1 MTSLR
6 TSPWLR
12 QRSAVRNR
20 QKHGRLSDA
29 SAVSS
34 HPFNGAMMRTRI
46 LIPAVAAF
54 LGLGALRAPIGAQA
68 TTVCKDG
75 TTSTTSGRG
84 ACSGHGGVDTKATS
98 AAKKAAEKPAK
109 KAEAAPKSEAKTE
122 AKKTAEQVTCSDGTT
137 SKAGR
142 GACSGH
148 GGVRSAAAPAATAAP
163 APPPPAAAA
172 KSSAAR
178 TKAEPASKA
187 ATTTQPSSKRGE
199 DNDPTGAIAQCKD
212 GMYSH
217 SANRRGACSRHGGVA
232 KWLKEP

>member
-1 MTSLR
+1 
-6 TSPWLR
+6 
-12 QRSAVRNR
+12 
-20 QKHGRLSDA
+20 
-29 SAVSS
+29 
-34 HPFNGAMMRTRI
+34 MRTRV
-46 LIPAVAAF
+46 LIPAVVAF
-54 LGLGALRAPIGAQA
+54 LGLGALYAPVSAQA

-109 KAEAAPKSEAKTE
+109 KAEAAPKSEPKTE
-122 AKKTAEQVTCSDGTT
+122 AKKAAEQVTCTDGTT

-148 GGVRSAAAPAATAAP
+148 GGVRSAAAASPAATAAP

-172 KSSAAR
+172 KSAAR

-187 ATTTQPSSKRGE
+187 PAATQPSSKRGE

>member
-1 MTSLR
+1 
-6 TSPWLR
+6 
-12 QRSAVRNR
+12 
-20 QKHGRLSDA
+20 
-29 SAVSS
+29 
-34 HPFNGAMMRTRI
+34 MRTRI
-46 LIPAVAAF
+46 LIPAIAAF
-54 LGLGALRAPIGAQA
+54 LSVGVLRSPVGAQA

-98 AAKKAAEKPAK
+98 AAKKAEKSAK
-109 KAEAAPKSEAKTE
+109 KAETTPKAEAKTE
-122 AKKTAEQVTCSDGTT
+122 AKKAAEQVTCSDGTT

-148 GGVRSAAAPAATAAP
+148 GGVRPAGTPAATAAP
-163 APPPPAAAA
+163 APPPPPAAA

-178 TKAEPASKA
+178 TKAEPATKA
-187 ATTTQPSSKRGE
+187 ATPTQPSSKRGE
-199 DNDPTGAIAQCKD
+199 DNDPKDAIAQCKD